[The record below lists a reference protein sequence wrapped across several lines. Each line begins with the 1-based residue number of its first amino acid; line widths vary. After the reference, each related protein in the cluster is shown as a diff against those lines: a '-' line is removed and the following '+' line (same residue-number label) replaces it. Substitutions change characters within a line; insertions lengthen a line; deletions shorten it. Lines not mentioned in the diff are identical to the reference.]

1 MSISE
6 NAVLTKRE
14 ILEIER
20 ETEEK
25 YGISRL
31 VLMENAGRMTAEI
44 IKSRFGKTGNLKV
57 CVVSGK
63 GNNGGDG
70 FVAARYLFN
79 AGCGVKVVYI
89 APPEQFTK
97 LSFTNYEILCKMKVD
112 AFLFG
117 GSDFKTGFLKEADV
131 VIDAVFGT
139 GLKGRITGVPAQAV
153 SAVNGSGRF
162 VVCADIPSGL
172 DADEG
177 VIFGDAVKG
186 NLTVS
191 FGFAKKGFYINRGPE
206 YCGEIVV
213 ADIGFPGFL
222 KKRVING

>member
-1 MSISE
+1 MPIPE
-6 NAVLTKRE
+6 NAALTRRE
-14 ILEIER
+14 ILDIER

-31 VLMENAGRMTAEI
+31 ILMENAGRMTAEI
-44 IKSRFGKTGNLKV
+44 IKSRFGETGNLKV
-57 CVVSGK
+57 CVVSGR

-79 AGCGVKVVYI
+79 AGVDVKVVCTD
-89 APPEQFTK
+89 PPEQFTK

-117 GSDFKTGFLKEADV
+117 SSDFKRGLLKEADV
-131 VIDAVFGT
+131 VVDAVFGT
-139 GLKGRITGVPAQAV
+139 GLKGRISGVPAQAV
-153 SAVNGSGRF
+153 AAVNESGGF

-177 VIFGDAVKG
+177 VVPGDAVKG

-191 FGFAKKGFYINRGPE
+191 FGFAKKGFYINKGPE
-206 YCGEIVV
+206 YCGEIII
-213 ADIGFPGFL
+213 ADIGFPRFL
-222 KKRVING
+222 KKQVIND